1 MEVVNKNWFKTWIL
15 SFLCVVCLF
24 ACKAKTLEDLKHNQ
38 EVTIKGVLTHVGNVP
53 FQEPAIR
60 VKQFD
65 YTLPLILKH
74 NSMEKEIQTRMG
86 KKVEL
91 SGVIRIKTLNDS
103 PEARKQARYSLV
115 VHRIK
120 L

>member
-1 MEVVNKNWFKTWIL
+1 MEVVNKNWFKTWML
-15 SFLCVVCLF
+15 LFLCVVCLF

-91 SGVIRIKTLNDS
+91 SGVIRIKTLN
-103 PEARKQARYSLV
+103 V
-115 VHRIK
+115 
-120 L
+120 